1 MGGIR
6 VIAGELKGRIIPFDN
21 RKFDNA
27 DITPQK
33 VKGAIFSMIGE
44 WLHGRGFLDLFAGS
58 GQIGIEALSRG
69 ADPVVF
75 NETDQKRIQFIKT
88 YIEGLNLEAKHLVL
102 NLPVERAMA
111 FLASKKCVFDYIFLD
126 PPYVKAREGV
136 SCHRELVRGIA
147 DQGVLSEKGEIII
160 QHFSGNSMD
169 EEIGPCHLKA
179 TKIYGKTAL
188 SVYSIHR

>member
-6 VIAGELKGRIIPFDN
+6 VTAGALKGRLIPFDN
-21 RKFDNA
+21 RKFDDA

-44 WLHGRGFLDLFAGS
+44 WLNGKGFLDLFAGS

-75 NETDQKRIQFIKT
+75 NDTDYKRVQFMKACLDGF
-88 YIEGLNLEAKHLVL
+88 GLEKVPLVL
-102 NLPVERAMA
+102 NLSADRALA
-111 FLASKKCVFDYIFLD
+111 FLKSRGHTFDYIFLD

-136 SCHRELVRGIA
+136 SYHRELVKAIA
-147 DQGVLSEKGEIII
+147 DSGVLSEKGEIII
-160 QHFSGNSMD
+160 QHFSGNTMD
-169 EEIGPCHLKA
+169 GGIGPYHHKA
-179 TKIYGKTAL
+179 TKVYGKTAL
-188 SVYSIHR
+188 TVYSPH